1 MLVDFMVTVSKQQI
15 AEWIILD
22 YLAKTHSLIEK
33 ISFYLKKYNTTFE
46 EFETQIKSAPQENKN
61 KTILKIATFF
71 VGLVIVLVIGA
82 IIMRKKEP
90 EQ

>member
-1 MLVDFMVTVSKQQI
+1 MVTVSKQQI

-46 EFETQIKSAPQENKN
+46 EFETQIKSASKEDFEN
-61 KTILKIATFF
+61 
-71 VGLVIVLVIGA
+71 
-82 IIMRKKEP
+82 
-90 EQ
+90 